1 MKSIKTFSQFITEEV
16 EGITPEQK
24 KKLEVAG
31 SFASSGSAFAAKT
44 AAELALN
51 PAQAATSP
59 VSTSP
64 TPASSPAAT
73 PLPKLQ
79 PGTVITAEGRSPDY
93 GFALRFAELEYTRK
107 TQGQPSTRADDSTKT
122 YKEGPNYLVKI
133 TGTIK

>member
-1 MKSIKTFSQFITEEV
+1 MKSVKSFSQFITEEV

-24 KKLEVAG
+24 KKLDDA
-31 SFASSGSAFAAKT
+31 AAAFAAKT

-51 PAQAATSP
+51 PAQAATAP

-79 PGTVITAEGRSPDY
+79 PGTVITAEGRSPDH